1 MHKWNKLILA
11 YGLPGSGKSTTLH
24 ILNSTLQHTNTKTL
38 LIDHDEPRYE
48 KLFKIMM
55 NEVIDSFNDY
65 GIVILDYVW
74 SHTEIIDFLRTI
86 SKLITIDALTLY
98 YFKPDIEL
106 SISNDLARNRE
117 KSAEKTI
124 RTLDV
129 SEISKNE
136 LQSITNIKKIILNYR
151 PTYNPNN
158 DKIILS

>member
-1 MHKWNKLILA
+1 MNKLILA
-11 YGLPGSGKSTTLH
+11 YGLPGSGKSTSLS

-38 LIDHDEPRYE
+38 LIDHDEPRCE

-74 SHTEIIDFLRTI
+74 SHTELIEFCKTV
-86 SKLITIDALTLY
+86 SKLVNINILTLY

-106 SISNDLARNRE
+106 SIANDLLRNSE

-158 DKIILS
+158 DEIILS